1 MEQDVRSSILQM
13 AKGAIQER
21 VDYEVSRIH
30 EKRKGRA
37 KMSKLD
43 LDSFG
48 EIMDQFLKDNEIQM
62 LLTMEKGTLDV
73 SVEDNVLLG
82 SVVRFYIL
90 LRAINYICD
99 SMRKDMGIDGKS
111 TEWAEV
117 VDVLL
122 QMVKEEMLGGGADE

>member
-1 MEQDVRSSILQM
+1 
-13 AKGAIQER
+13 
-21 VDYEVSRIH
+21 
-30 EKRKGRA
+30 
-37 KMSKLD
+37 MSKLD

-73 SVEDNVLLG
+73 SVEDNVLMG

-90 LRAINYICD
+90 LNAINTICD

-111 TEWAEV
+111 PEWAEA

-122 QMVKEEMLGGGADE
+122 QLVKEEMLGGKDYA

>member
-1 MEQDVRSSILQM
+1 
-13 AKGAIQER
+13 
-21 VDYEVSRIH
+21 
-30 EKRKGRA
+30 
-37 KMSKLD
+37 MSKLD

-73 SVEDNVLLG
+73 SVEDNVLMG

-90 LRAINYICD
+90 LNAIRPICD
-99 SMRKDMGIDGKS
+99 SMRKDMGIDGNS
-111 TEWAEV
+111 PEWAEV

-122 QMVKEEMLGGGADE
+122 QLVKEEMLGGGENA